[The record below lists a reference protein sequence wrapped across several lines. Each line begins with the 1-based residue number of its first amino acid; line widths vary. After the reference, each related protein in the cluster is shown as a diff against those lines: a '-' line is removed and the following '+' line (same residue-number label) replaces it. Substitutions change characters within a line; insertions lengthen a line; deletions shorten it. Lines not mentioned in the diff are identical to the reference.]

1 MQNFRWLSLLFLL
14 IIFLLI
20 GCGKSLPE
28 ISGFDSDAFKNDRN
42 GCKGDR
48 VSAETLLVQEK
59 EKLMALSEMQIVKIL
74 GRPDQNELYKR
85 NQKFYTYFIH
95 PGPSCTSDSPK
106 ISKKLIVRFN
116 AMGLAKEITVE

>member
-1 MQNFRWLSLLFLL
+1 MRNFRWLSLSLLL
-14 IIFLLI
+14 IVS
-20 GCGKSLPE
+20 CGKSVPE

-48 VSAETLLVQEK
+48 ARGEAPLLKEK

-85 NQKFYTYFIH
+85 NQKFYSYFLE
-95 PGPSCTSDSPK
+95 PAPSCSGDSIKTSK
-106 ISKKLIVRFN
+106 RLIVRFT
-116 AMGLAKEITVE
+116 AMGLAKEVVVE